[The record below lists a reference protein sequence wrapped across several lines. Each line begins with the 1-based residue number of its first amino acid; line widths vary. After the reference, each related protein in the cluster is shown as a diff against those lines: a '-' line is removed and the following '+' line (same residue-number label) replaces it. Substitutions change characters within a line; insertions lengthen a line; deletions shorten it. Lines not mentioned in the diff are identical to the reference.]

1 MLKKDGL
8 KSGKKINLSM
18 KEGTQMHLGK
28 EFLVTCVQRID
39 GIQHLLLGT
48 LIGKKGILILL
59 TPDIILTLKKVTMNN
74 YDYPDGS
81 DNSYAP
87 WNEVEQDGELVEVT
101 ISQTLSKQVEV
112 EVNDYEVDW
121 DYDDDGNKIP
131 ELNLTNCDLITP
143 TLDQY
148 WAVDKI
154 LKELPKLYDEF
165 SKFDLGN
172 SYQMHE
178 FKYKLLHLAENA
190 KGWTEDETEV
200 VL

>member
-1 MLKKDGL
+1 
-8 KSGKKINLSM
+8 
-18 KEGTQMHLGK
+18 
-28 EFLVTCVQRID
+28 
-39 GIQHLLLGT
+39 
-48 LIGKKGILILL
+48 
-59 TPDIILTLKKVTMNN
+59 MNN
-74 YDYPDGS
+74 YDYPEGS
-81 DNSYAP
+81 DNSFAP
-87 WNEVEQDGELVEVT
+87 WNEIEQDGELVEVT

-121 DYDDDGNKIP
+121 DYDDDGSKIP
-131 ELNLTNCDLITP
+131 ELNFSNCDLRTP

-148 WAVDKI
+148 WTIDKI
-154 LKELPKLYDEF
+154 LKEIPKLYYEF
-165 SKFDLGN
+165 SNFDLGN

>member
-1 MLKKDGL
+1 M
-8 KSGKKINLSM
+8 IP
-18 KEGTQMHLGK
+18 
-28 EFLVTCVQRID
+28 
-39 GIQHLLLGT
+39 
-48 LIGKKGILILL
+48 LIL
-59 TPDIILTLKKVTMNN
+59 DIILTLKNTIMNN
-74 YDYPDGS
+74 YDYPAGS
-81 DNSYAP
+81 DVDSAP
-87 WNEVEQDGELVEVT
+87 WNEFEQDGELVEVT

-112 EVNDYEVDW
+112 EVDDYEVDW
-121 DYDDDGNKIP
+121 DYDDDGHKIP
-131 ELNLTNCDLITP
+131 KLNFSNCDLRTP

-148 WAVDKI
+148 WTVDKI